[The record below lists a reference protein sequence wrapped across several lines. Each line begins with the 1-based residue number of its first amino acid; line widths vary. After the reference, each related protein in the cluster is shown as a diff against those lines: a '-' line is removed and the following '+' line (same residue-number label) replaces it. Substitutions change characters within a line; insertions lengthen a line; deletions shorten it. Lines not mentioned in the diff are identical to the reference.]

1 MNDLEKLATL
11 LPHWKKHNEEH
22 AEAYREWAE
31 KASSLGRE
39 ELAGILLTL
48 FSETKNLSRLF
59 DQAIQQSENS
69 SRK

>member
-31 KASSLGRE
+31 KASSLGRR
-39 ELAGILLTL
+39 ELAKTLLTL
-48 FSETKNLSRLF
+48 SSETKNLSKLF
-59 DQAIQQSENS
+59 DQAIQQWENS
-69 SRK
+69 